1 MYVATYVQSTKVTSV
16 AIITVANEFYPHSYV
31 CSYTVRDTTD
41 ICNQIVT

>member
-31 CSYTVRDTTD
+31 HNYTYCYSKRYYRHT
-41 ICNQIVT
+41 